1 MAPPMAP
8 PNPGRHGGYPAHDRP
23 VRDHDLFGAPLVPEA
38 AAPARRRRGPAARL
52 DADVWRALLTCEET
66 AAAYHANIYRPADDQ
81 EACRFYLGA
90 LSDSGHGKL
99 KAGRAAPG
107 AAAGRTVT
115 AHVYGYQLHHQ
126 RLITPTPAVP
136 DPVVAHT
143 CDEPSCQNPRHWEL
157 IDRGD
162 NIRAYHQRKHT
173 FPLNDTRTRTGRKSA
188 RAEALRDA
196 IRHAQAAHE
205 RAQALRKRGDAVP
218 DALQAAADV
227 EAALHRASEAGR
239 PPEPL
244 TLF

>member
-1 MAPPMAP
+1 MSE
-8 PNPGRHGGYPAHDRP
+8 H
-23 VRDHDLFGAPLVPEA
+23 VDLFGDLIPQPPHPSEE

-52 DADVWRALLTCEET
+52 DADVWTALLTCEET
-66 AAAYHANIYRPADDQ
+66 ATAYRAAIYRRGEDQ
-81 EACRFYLGA
+81 CWPWCQA

-99 KAGRAAPG
+99 KAGRAGGG

-115 AHVYGYQLHHQ
+115 AHVYGYQLHHR
-126 RLITPTPAVP
+126 RLITPTLAVP
-136 DPVVAHT
+136 DPVVAHR
-143 CDEPSCQNPRHWEL
+143 CDEPSCQNPGHWEL

-196 IRHAQAAHE
+196 IRQAQAAHE
-205 RAQALRKRGDAVP
+205 RAQALRERGEAVP
-218 DALQAAADV
+218 DDLQAAADV
-227 EAALHRASEAGR
+227 EAVLRRASEQGR

-244 TLF
+244 PLF

>member
-1 MAPPMAP
+1 M
-8 PNPGRHGGYPAHDRP
+8 
-23 VRDHDLFGAPLVPEA
+23 RDHDLFGDLFSTPQAPQD

-66 AAAYHANIYRPADDQ
+66 AAAYHANIYRPDDDQ
-81 EACRFYLGA
+81 ACRFYLGA

-99 KAGRAAPG
+99 KAGRAGGG

-162 NIRAYHQRKHT
+162 NIRAYHQRKHLW
-173 FPLNDTRTRTGRKSA
+173 PLSDTRTRTGRKSA
-188 RAEALRDA
+188 RAEALREA
-196 IRHAQAAHE
+196 IRQAQAAHE
-205 RAQALRKRGDAVP
+205 RAQALRERGEAVP
-218 DALQAAADV
+218 DDLQAAADV
-227 EAALHRASEAGR
+227 EAALRRASEAGR
-239 PPEPL
+239 PPELL